1 MSHVSNDA
9 KLAAAVARTLEEL
22 CFYCAEAGPMPTD
35 PIDGAS
41 FARVRFAG
49 HWDGELVIGVD
60 DALLKE
66 FAEGLL
72 GEDSASEDDISSA
85 LLEIANVVCGNALP
99 DVESS
104 EVVFA
109 LRSPALCAR
118 DTFGAEGHAQ
128 VAQASLDGGHVV
140 VRLFRDPVAA

>member
-1 MSHVSNDA
+1 MSPVSSDE

-35 PIDGAS
+35 PIEGAS

-60 DALLKE
+60 NALLRE

-72 GEDSASEDDISSA
+72 GEDAATEDDVASA

-104 EVVFA
+104 AVVFA
-109 LRSPALCAR
+109 LRSPALCGR
-118 DTFGAEGHAQ
+118 DTFGSEGLAHM
-128 VAQASLDGGHVV
+128 AQASLDHGHVV

>member
-1 MSHVSNDA
+1 MSPVSNDA
-9 KLAAAVARTLEEL
+9 KLSAAVARTLEEL
-22 CFYCAEAGPMPTD
+22 CFYCAESGVMPAE
-35 PIDGAS
+35 PIEGAS

-60 DALLKE
+60 NALLRE

-72 GEDSASEDDISSA
+72 GEDAASEDDIASA
-85 LLEIANVVCGNALP
+85 LMEIANVVCGNALP

-104 EVVFA
+104 AVVFA
-109 LRSPALCAR
+109 LGSPALCGR
-118 DTFGAEGHAQ
+118 DTFGSEGLAR
-128 VAQASLDGGHVV
+128 VAQASLDRGHVV